1 MSVTCTYVQKVQHK
15 SPGHLACKAL
25 EKSDL
30 AGNSHP
36 ANIPRTSPSVDVP
49 QRAANAMTCPN
60 LENSSVLG
68 KLKRTAE
75 YWR

>member
-60 LENSSVLG
+60 GS
-68 KLKRTAE
+68 R
-75 YWR
+75 